1 MRATVYGIP
10 GSHPV
15 RASRLMLDHKGI
27 DYRLVQVPNVACRP
41 VLRAMGFPGGTVPAI
56 KLEGR
61 KLQTTRAIS
70 RALDE
75 IVPEPRLFPADPELR
90 ARVEEAERW
99 GDEVL
104 QPVPRRISYAVPV
117 RKGARSDLAGFFE
130 GRVLGLPPRLA
141 VATAAPLLAA
151 GARVN
156 GASDDVVR
164 ADLAA
169 LPDHLNRVDAFIA
182 GGVIG
187 REEPNAADFQIAPS
201 VRLLMCFDDLRPLI
215 EKRPAGEHALRVVP
229 EFPGR
234 IRRVLPQDWLPA

>member
-15 RASRLMLDHKGI
+15 RACRLMLDRKGI
-27 DYRLVQVPNVACRP
+27 DYDLVQMPSVVCRP

-56 KLEGR
+56 KLDGR
-61 KLQTTRAIS
+61 RLQTTLAIS

-75 IVPEPRLFPADPELR
+75 VKLDPPLFPADPELR
-90 ARVEEAERW
+90 ERVEAAESW

-104 QPVPRRISYAVPV
+104 QPAARRIAYATPIR
-117 RKGARSDLAGFFE
+117 RKARADLASFFE
-130 GRVLGLPPRLA
+130 GPLLGLSPKLA
-141 VATAAPLLAA
+141 VAGAAPLLAA

-156 GASDDVVR
+156 SASDERVK

-169 LPDHLNRVDAFIA
+169 LPAQLDHVESLLEA
-182 GGVIG
+182 GTIG
-187 REEPNAADFQIAPS
+187 GEAPNAADFQIATS
-201 VRLLMCFDDLRPLI
+201 VRLLMCFDDLRPMI
-215 EKRPAGEHALRVVP
+215 EARPAGRHAMRITP

-234 IRRVLPQDWLPA
+234 VRAVLPRDWLPG